1 MTLRSSATAGPTP
14 FTSRKRC
21 SGAPSTCARVPN
33 RASSALATGFVS
45 ARGMRCCNGAC
56 AVHDQPKHLAIAHG
70 KLSLFPYQS
79 QSEEYGMKL
88 FIGLDVS
95 LAKTAVCVIN
105 EYGKIAKEAQ
115 VPSDP

>member
-1 MTLRSSATAGPTP
+1 
-14 FTSRKRC
+14 
-21 SGAPSTCARVPN
+21 
-33 RASSALATGFVS
+33 
-45 ARGMRCCNGAC
+45 MRCCNGAC

-95 LAKTAVCVIN
+95 LAKTAVCVGLCGHFYIN
-105 EYGKIAKEAQ
+105 TR
-115 VPSDP
+115 